1 MTIVALGSSEAAM
14 LAAFDQG
21 KVNSLSKS
29 APTFYVAERE
39 YGATMLFHVSTGA
52 VKSLDGYFQV
62 GAAARSDWLANHEEE
77 AIKVAQ
83 RSEEHTSELQSLMRT
98 SYAVFCLKK
107 KQK

>member
-14 LAAFDQG
+14 LAGFDQG

-52 VKSLDGYFQV
+52 VKSLDGYFPV
-62 GAAARSDWLANHEEE
+62 GAAARPAWLAMHGES
-77 AIKVAQ
+77 AITLAQ
-83 RSEEHTSELQSLMRT
+83 
-98 SYAVFCLKK
+98 AVQPAFNQNKNERATRGE
-107 KQK
+107 